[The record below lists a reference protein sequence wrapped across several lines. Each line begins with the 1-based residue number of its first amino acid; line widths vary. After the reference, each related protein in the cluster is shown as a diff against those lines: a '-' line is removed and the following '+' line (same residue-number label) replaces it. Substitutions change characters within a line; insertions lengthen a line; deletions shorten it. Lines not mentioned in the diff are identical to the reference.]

1 MSTTTASKTVPIAP
15 ANASVTWQMWV
26 PCLAMAACSWL
37 SFFHRTMFAALAP
50 TILKD
55 TGLTAQ
61 QFASINA
68 YFFVAY
74 TLGNPLWG
82 SILDYVGLRV
92 GMLLG
97 VTLWTAASVSHGW
110 MTTFIGF
117 AAARAWLGVGEGV
130 TFPGGVRTAVE
141 SLPATRRA
149 RAFAVSFS
157 GGTLGGVAAPLIVV
171 PLALKYGWRT
181 AFVISGAFGLAWLIL
196 WIAVARPPFLPKTE
210 NRTMKISWPN
220 LRERRLWAL
229 VFSYG
234 LPAIAPGPIV
244 TLLAVYLNA
253 GLHVTQKDI
262 GFLLWM
268 PSLAWGIGYFVWGW
282 IADRYAQDNRRPVGL
297 LLILTALALPL
308 GATTWT
314 ASIAITMALMS
325 WATFIGGG
333 AQMVALKAASYSF
346 PREQAAM
353 MTGIASGSFALFN
366 YIVLQLPVI
375 GLGTLFNQHRYA
387 EAWWIVALCPV
398 VGTAVWLFLSRD
410 AKRQAD
416 SAQP

>member
-1 MSTTTASKTVPIAP
+1 MSTTATAKGAAVTKGA
-15 ANASVTWQMWV
+15 AESVTWQMWV

-37 SFFHRTMFAALAP
+37 SFFHRTILGALAP
-50 TILKD
+50 TILTE

-68 YFFVAY
+68 YFFIAY

-97 VTLWTAASVSHGW
+97 VAIWTAASVSHGW

-117 AAARAWLGVGEGV
+117 AAARAFLGLGEGV
-130 TFPGGVRTAVE
+130 TFPGGLRTAVE
-141 SLPATRRA
+141 SLPPTRRA
-149 RAFAVSFS
+149 RAMALSFS
-157 GGTLGGVAAPLIVV
+157 GGTLGGVAAPLIAV
-171 PLALKYGWRT
+171 PLALAYGWRT
-181 AFVISGAFGLAWLIL
+181 AFLISGAFGLAWLAL
-196 WIAVARPPFLPKTE
+196 WVVVSRPPFFPKAETK
-210 NRTMKISWPN
+210 TAKLSWPN
-220 LRERRLWAL
+220 LGERRVWAL

-234 LPAIAPGPIV
+234 LPAIAPGPVV
-244 TLLAVYLNA
+244 TLLSVYLSA
-253 GLHVTQKDI
+253 GLHVSQKDV
-262 GFLLWM
+262 GNLLWM
-268 PSLAWGIGYFVWGW
+268 PALAWGLGYFFWGW
-282 IADRYAQDNRRPVGL
+282 IADRYAHNNRRPVGL
-297 LLILTALALPL
+297 FILLTVCALVL

-314 ASIAITMALMS
+314 DSIAITMAIMS

-333 AQMVALKAASYSF
+333 VQMVALKAASFSF
-346 PREQAAM
+346 PREQAGM

-366 YIVLQLPVI
+366 YLVLQIPGI

-398 VGTAVWLFLSRD
+398 VGTAVWLFLTR
-410 AKRQAD
+410 KE
-416 SAQP
+416 